1 MAEVASHFV
10 EAIKSGKMA
19 SGKSLELFPSVLTAL
34 AACESLSFGKG
45 NYWYSPLSSALARPN
60 QDSCLVNEAHTDI
73 CYETSVVLRHVFVL
87 VGLV

>member
-19 SGKSLELFPSVLTAL
+19 SGKSLELFPTVLTAL

-45 NYWYSPLSSALARPN
+45 TFDGRIWDFR
-60 QDSCLVNEAHTDI
+60 
-73 CYETSVVLRHVFVL
+73 
-87 VGLV
+87 